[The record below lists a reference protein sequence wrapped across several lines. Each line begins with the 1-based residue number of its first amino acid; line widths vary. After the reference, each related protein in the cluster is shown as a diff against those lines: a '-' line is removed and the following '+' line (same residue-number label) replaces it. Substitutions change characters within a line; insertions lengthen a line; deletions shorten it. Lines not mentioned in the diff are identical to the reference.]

1 MFDWPKR
8 LAELTE
14 AGTPCVAVTV
24 AGVRGS
30 APRETGSKMLVTA
43 DVVLGTIGGG
53 QLEHSCIA
61 AARER
66 LAKTGTP
73 AQALRRFAL
82 GSQCGQCCGGVVDVL
97 FERVDADDEWVE
109 AAYATLRAGARA
121 ALVTHLSHRES
132 RSDSN
137 RHRDSRSNTNRRR
150 DSRSNTNRRRESRSS
165 TNRHRESR
173 SDAAISQTVRQ
184 TQEIAT
190 PATRARNDGGAS
202 TRARNDGG
210 ATARARNDEKQVI
223 TAARIHALSPMTPDT
238 DATLTEPAVLRALR
252 AAVATP
258 GEAAVVRLCGE
269 TLLVEP
275 IGPPPLTVVIFGAG
289 HVGRACATVLSTL
302 NAAVFVVDSRPEQL
316 QGDWPEAVTPAFIA
330 NPAEF
335 VAHCP
340 PHSCYLVMTHD
351 HGLDLDLC
359 REILGRPDRR
369 FTGLIGSAS
378 KRRRFV
384 KRLRAAGY
392 DDETLESLTCPIG
405 IDAITGK
412 HPGEIAVAVA
422 AQLVTFAQAAM
433 TAEASHASGNVT
445 TLHAPQGHGTT

>member
-1 MFDWPKR
+1 MFDWPKQ

-24 AGVRGS
+24 ATVRGS

-43 DVVLGTIGGG
+43 DRILGTIGGG
-53 QLEHSCIA
+53 QLEHSCIK

-66 LAKTGTP
+66 LENVAAP
-73 AQALRRFAL
+73 AQSLRRFAL
-82 GSQCGQCCGGVVDVL
+82 GSQCGQCCGGVVEVL
-97 FERVDADDEWVE
+97 FERVDVAAEWID
-109 AAYATLRAGARA
+109 AGCATLRAGARA
-121 ALVTHLSHRES
+121 ALVTRLSHREARSESARHRES
-132 RSDSN
+132 RSEHF
-137 RHRDSRSNTNRRR
+137 RH
-150 DSRSNTNRRRESRSS
+150 RESRSES
-165 TNRHRESR
+165 TRHRESR
-173 SDAAISQTVRQ
+173 SDVAISQTARQ
-184 TQEIAT
+184 TQEVAA
-190 PATRARNDGGAS
+190 PA
-202 TRARNDGG
+202 
-210 ATARARNDEKQVI
+210 ARARNDEGDYMRARNDDGDYMRARDDEGVRDDGKRLI
-223 TAARIHALSPMTPDT
+223 TAARIDALSPMATDA
-238 DATLTEPAVLRALR
+238 DATLTDPAMLRALR

-258 GEAAVVRLCGE
+258 AEAAVIRLRGE

-302 NAAVFVVDSRPEQL
+302 NAAVFVIDSRPEHL
-316 QGDWPEAVTPAFIA
+316 QGEWPDAVTPAFIA

-378 KRRRFV
+378 KRRRFE

-392 DDETLESLTCPIG
+392 DDKTLDSLTCPIG

-422 AQLVTFAQAAM
+422 AQLVTLAQASVA
-433 TAEASHASGNVT
+433 TDAGRTQGNVT

>member
-8 LAELTE
+8 LAELIE
-14 AGTPCVAVTV
+14 VGTPCVAVTV
-24 AGVRGS
+24 ATVRGS

-43 DVVLGTIGGG
+43 DAVIGTIGGG

-66 LAKTGTP
+66 LAGTETP
-73 AQALRRFAL
+73 TQALRRFAL
-82 GSQCGQCCGGVVDVL
+82 GSQCGQCCGGVVEVL
-97 FERVDADDEWVE
+97 FERVDANAAWVV
-109 AAYATLRAGARA
+109 AAHATLRAGARA
-121 ALVTHLSHRES
+121 ALVTNL
-132 RSDSN
+132 
-137 RHRDSRSNTNRRR
+137 
-150 DSRSNTNRRRESRSS
+150 
-165 TNRHRESR
+165 RHRESR
-173 SDAAISQTVRQ
+173 GDAAISQPARQ
-184 TQEIAT
+184 TGEIAT
-190 PATRARNDGGAS
+190 PATRARNDGDAA
-202 TRARNDGG
+202 TRARNDER
-210 ATARARNDEKQVI
+210 AAARARNDGKRVI
-223 TAARIHALSPMTPDT
+223 TAAHIEALSPMLPGA
-238 DATLTEPAVLRALR
+238 DAMLTEPAMLRALR
-252 AAVATP
+252 AAVASP
-258 GEAAVVRLCGE
+258 GVAAVIRLQGD

-289 HVGRACATVLSTL
+289 HVGHACARVLSTL

-316 QGDWPEAVTPAFIA
+316 QGDWPESVTPAFIA

-369 FTGLIGSAS
+369 FTGLIGSVS
-378 KRRRFV
+378 KRRRFE

-422 AQLVTFAQAAM
+422 AQLVTLAQAAM
-433 TAEASHASGNVT
+433 TTEASPASGNVT
-445 TLHAPQGHGTT
+445 TLHAPQGHGVT

>member
-1 MFDWPKR
+1 MFDWPKQ

-14 AGTPCVAVTV
+14 ASTPCIAVTV

-43 DVVLGTIGGG
+43 DAVLGTIGGG

-66 LAKTGTP
+66 LADTETP
-73 AQALRRFAL
+73 AHALRRFAL
-82 GSQCGQCCGGVVDVL
+82 GSQCGQCCGGVVEVF
-97 FERVDADDEWVE
+97 FERIDATDEWVD
-109 AAYATLRAGARA
+109 AAYTTLRAGARA
-121 ALVTHLSHRES
+121 ALVTNLHHRES
-132 RSDSN
+132 RCE
-137 RHRDSRSNTNRRR
+137 NT
-150 DSRSNTNRRRESRSS
+150 
-165 TNRHRESR
+165 RHRESR
-173 SDAAISQTVRQ
+173 SDAAISQAVRQ
-184 TQEIAT
+184 RQEIAT
-190 PATRARNDGGAS
+190 PATRARNDGK
-202 TRARNDGG
+202 R
-210 ATARARNDEKQVI
+210 VI
-223 TAARIHALSPMTPDT
+223 TAARIDALSPMAPDA
-238 DATLTEPAVLRALR
+238 DATLTDPAMLRALR

-258 GEAAVVRLCGE
+258 SEAAVVRLRGE

-302 NAAVFVVDSRPEQL
+302 NAAVFVVDSRPDQL
-316 QGDWPEAVTPAFIA
+316 QGDWPESVTPAFIA

-378 KRRRFV
+378 KRRRFE

-392 DDETLESLTCPIG
+392 DDATLESLTCPIG
-405 IDAITGK
+405 IDGITGK

-422 AQLVTFAQAAM
+422 AELVTLAQAAV
-433 TAEASHASGNVT
+433 TAEVSSATGNVT

>member
-8 LAELTE
+8 LAELIE

-24 AGVRGS
+24 ATVRGS

-43 DVVLGTIGGG
+43 DAVIGTIGGG

-66 LAKTGTP
+66 LAGTETP
-73 AQALRRFAL
+73 TQALRRFAL
-82 GSQCGQCCGGVVDVL
+82 GSQCGQCCGGVVEVL
-97 FERVDADDEWVE
+97 FERVDANAAWVV
-109 AAYATLRAGARA
+109 AAHATLRAGARA
-121 ALVTHLSHRES
+121 ALVTNL
-132 RSDSN
+132 
-137 RHRDSRSNTNRRR
+137 
-150 DSRSNTNRRRESRSS
+150 
-165 TNRHRESR
+165 RHRESR
-173 SDAAISQTVRQ
+173 GDAAISQPARQ
-184 TQEIAT
+184 TREMAT
-190 PATRARNDGGAS
+190 PATRARNDGKS
-202 TRARNDGG
+202 
-210 ATARARNDEKQVI
+210 VI
-223 TAARIHALSPMTPDT
+223 TAAHIDTLSPMIPGADT
-238 DATLTEPAVLRALR
+238 MLTEPAMLRALR
-252 AAVATP
+252 AAVASP
-258 GEAAVVRLCGE
+258 GEAAVVRSQGD

-289 HVGRACATVLSTL
+289 HVGHACATVLSTL

-316 QGDWPEAVTPAFIA
+316 QGDWPESVTPAFIA

-369 FTGLIGSAS
+369 FTGLIGSVS
-378 KRRRFV
+378 KRRRFE

-422 AQLVTFAQAAM
+422 AQLVTLAQAAM
-433 TAEASHASGNVT
+433 TTEASPASGNVT
-445 TLHAPQGHGTT
+445 TLHAPQGHGAT

>member
-8 LAELTE
+8 LAELIE

-24 AGVRGS
+24 ATVRGS

-43 DVVLGTIGGG
+43 DAVIGTIGGG

-66 LAKTGTP
+66 LAGTETP
-73 AQALRRFAL
+73 TQALRRFAL
-82 GSQCGQCCGGVVDVL
+82 GSQCGQCCGGVVEVL
-97 FERVDADDEWVE
+97 FERVDANAAWVD
-109 AAYATLRAGARA
+109 AAHATLRAGARA
-121 ALVTHLSHRES
+121 ALVTNL
-132 RSDSN
+132 
-137 RHRDSRSNTNRRR
+137 
-150 DSRSNTNRRRESRSS
+150 
-165 TNRHRESR
+165 RHRESR
-173 SDAAISQTVRQ
+173 GDATISQPARQ
-184 TQEIAT
+184 MRGI
-190 PATRARNDGGAS
+190 ATRARNGGK
-202 TRARNDGG
+202 R
-210 ATARARNDEKQVI
+210 VI
-223 TAARIHALSPMTPDT
+223 TAAHINALSPMLPGA
-238 DATLTEPAVLRALR
+238 DATLTEPAMLRALR

-258 GEAAVVRLCGE
+258 GEAAVIRLQGD

-289 HVGRACATVLSTL
+289 HVGHACATVLSTL

-316 QGDWPEAVTPAFIA
+316 QGDWPESVTPAFIA

-369 FTGLIGSAS
+369 FTGLIGSVS
-378 KRRRFV
+378 KRRRFE

-422 AQLVTFAQAAM
+422 AQLVTLAQAAM
-433 TAEASHASGNVT
+433 TTEASPASGNVT
-445 TLHAPQGHGTT
+445 TLHAPQGHGAT

>member
-132 RSDSN
+132 RS
-137 RHRDSRSNTNRRR
+137 
-150 DSRSNTNRRRESRSS
+150 
-165 TNRHRESR
+165 
-173 SDAAISQTVRQ
+173 
-184 TQEIAT
+184 
-190 PATRARNDGGAS
+190 
-202 TRARNDGG
+202 
-210 ATARARNDEKQVI
+210 
-223 TAARIHALSPMTPDT
+223 
-238 DATLTEPAVLRALR
+238 
-252 AAVATP
+252 
-258 GEAAVVRLCGE
+258 
-269 TLLVEP
+269 
-275 IGPPPLTVVIFGAG
+275 
-289 HVGRACATVLSTL
+289 
-302 NAAVFVVDSRPEQL
+302 
-316 QGDWPEAVTPAFIA
+316 
-330 NPAEF
+330 
-335 VAHCP
+335 
-340 PHSCYLVMTHD
+340 
-351 HGLDLDLC
+351 
-359 REILGRPDRR
+359 
-369 FTGLIGSAS
+369 
-378 KRRRFV
+378 
-384 KRLRAAGY
+384 
-392 DDETLESLTCPIG
+392 
-405 IDAITGK
+405 
-412 HPGEIAVAVA
+412 
-422 AQLVTFAQAAM
+422 
-433 TAEASHASGNVT
+433 
-445 TLHAPQGHGTT
+445 

>member
-14 AGTPCVAVTV
+14 AGTPCIAVTV

-43 DVVLGTIGGG
+43 DAVLGTIGGG

-66 LAKTGTP
+66 LTATESPT
-73 AQALRRFAL
+73 QALRRFAL
-82 GSQCGQCCGGVVDVL
+82 GSQCGQCCGGVVEVL
-97 FERVDADDEWVE
+97 FERIDANAEWLD
-109 AAYATLRAGARA
+109 AAYTTLRAGGRA
-121 ALVTHLSHRES
+121 ALVTRIG
-132 RSDSN
+132 
-137 RHRDSRSNTNRRR
+137 
-150 DSRSNTNRRRESRSS
+150 
-165 TNRHRESR
+165 HRESR
-173 SDAAISQTVRQ
+173 SDAAISQPVRQ
-184 TQEIAT
+184 TRENAT
-190 PATRARNDGGAS
+190 PATRARNDA
-202 TRARNDGG
+202 
-210 ATARARNDEKQVI
+210 KQVI
-223 TAARIHALSPMTPDT
+223 TAARIDALSPMAPGT
-238 DATLTEPAVLRALR
+238 DATLTEPAMLRALR

-258 GEAAVVRLCGE
+258 GDAAVVRLRGE

-316 QGDWPEAVTPAFIA
+316 QGDWPEAVMPAFIS

-378 KRRRFV
+378 KRRRFE

-422 AQLVTFAQAAM
+422 AELVTLAQAAV
-433 TAEASHASGNVT
+433 TAEANPASGNVT